1 MSSHFSR
8 SLRTIDGDGP
18 RRSVI
23 LLGFILPLFAL
34 WTLWF
39 TTGRIAIYASSSSAR
54 LEVGQ
59 ESHPVEA
66 AVAGRIVSVR
76 AAVGQPVSPGD
87 VLIELDAASERLARS
102 EEEAVLTPTASQVSL
117 LKDELAAEEA
127 ALQGEQRAALESVA
141 QAEAESRR
149 ARASAELA
157 AEESRRF
164 SNLHAQKLLSDLE
177 ALRAKKQ
184 AEERASEAEAAE
196 MVPRRIARDAE
207 AREQDR
213 RVNIARLK
221 RQIATIEATL
231 NQAIAATNR
240 LGYEIEKRVIRAQ
253 IGGTVADVAPLK
265 IGSVVTEGTRIVTI
279 VPRGDL
285 KVVALFKPSVALGRV
300 RAGQP
305 AHVRLDGFPW
315 TQYGAPGARVS
326 AVAGELHDGTVRVEL
341 ALERSLAPTIP
352 LQHGLPAE
360 VDIEVE
366 RTSPAALVL
375 RTVGAQTRISAAEPV
390 SRQ

>member
-1 MSSHFSR
+1 
-8 SLRTIDGDGP
+8 
-18 RRSVI
+18 
-23 LLGFILPLFAL
+23 L

-54 LEVGQ
+54 LEVAR
-59 ESHPVEA
+59 ENHPVDA
-66 AVAGRIVSVR
+66 SVDGRIVSVR
-76 AAVGQPVSPGD
+76 VAVGQPVNPGD
-87 VLIELDAASERLARS
+87 VLVELDAVSERLARS
-102 EEEAVLTPTASQVSL
+102 EEEAVLVPTASQVSL
-117 LKDELAAEEA
+117 LKDELAAEER
-127 ALQGEQRAALESVA
+127 ALQGEQRAAQESVA

-149 ARASAELA
+149 ARTAAEFA

-177 ALRAKKQ
+177 ALRAMRL
-184 AEERASEAEAAE
+184 AEERASEADAAG

-221 RQIATIEATL
+221 RQIATIEATR
-231 NQAIAATNR
+231 NQAIAATR
-240 LGYEIEKRVIRAQ
+240 RIDYEIEKRVIRAQ

-265 IGSVVTEGTRIVTI
+265 AGAVITEGTRIATI

-326 AVAGELHDGTVRVEL
+326 AVAGEMHDGTIRVEL
-341 ALERSLAPTIP
+341 ALERGLSSAIP

-360 VDIEVE
+360 VDVEVE
-366 RTSPAALVL
+366 RASPAALVL
-375 RTVGAQTRISAAEPV
+375 RTVGARTRVSAAEPG